1 MKPAGP
7 HGKLLAGKRSFPL
20 MNLLESFTAFY
31 EKQSAFWIF
40 IQALALLAVVGF
52 LDYITGFEVAFYPF
66 YAIPI
71 LFAVWL
77 SDRAQALVICVLSAL
92 VWWWADAAD
101 GHIYEHEW
109 LRAWDALIR
118 LMFFLVVTFAGAAYK
133 QQRATV
139 SARVALLER
148 SRRLEQEIIAISE
161 RERQGIGRDLH
172 DGMCQYL
179 AAIGLTAGLLRQNLA
194 DEGHPR
200 AQAAGEIADLLQDAV
215 ERARELARG
224 LSPVDRDEG
233 GLESALEELAHST
246 TRLTG
251 VQCAFLCAEPVP
263 IHEDIRAIH
272 LFRIAQEAVSNATRH
287 GRARHIIVALEAGTQ
302 DFSLRVSD
310 DGRGFDA
317 AACGRRGGMGLNIMR
332 YRARMIGGTLEVY
345 PNAPAGTVVACTVQA
360 GAPVAAEA
368 VAAALPAAGG
378 LPELSLSSLSYG
390 NPDR

>member
-1 MKPAGP
+1 MNPC
-7 HGKLLAGKRSFPL
+7 KR
-20 MNLLESFTAFY
+20 FTAFY
-31 EKQSAFWIF
+31 KAQPAVWSFV
-40 IQALALLAVVGF
+40 QALVLLAVVGF
-52 LDYITGFEVAFYPF
+52 LDYITGFEMAFYPF

-71 LFAVWL
+71 LFMVWL
-77 SDRAQALVICVLSAL
+77 GDRAQALVICVLCAV
-92 VWWWADAAD
+92 VWWWADAAA

-109 LRAWDALIR
+109 LRAWDAFIR
-118 LMFFLVVTFAGAAYK
+118 FMFFLVVTFAGAAYK

-139 SARVALLER
+139 RARVALLER

-179 AAIGLTAGLLRQNLA
+179 AAIGLTADLLRQNLVQ
-194 DEGHPR
+194 DGHPR
-200 AQAAGEIADLLQDAV
+200 AQAAGEIANLLQDAV
-215 ERARELARG
+215 ERVRELARG

-233 GLESALEELAHST
+233 GLESALEELANST

-263 IHEDIRAIH
+263 IQEDIRAIH

-287 GRARHIIVALEAGTQ
+287 GRARHIIVALEAAGH

-317 AACGRRGGMGLNIMR
+317 AGSGGRGGMGLNIMR
-332 YRARMIGGTLEVY
+332 YRARVIGGTLEVY
-345 PNAPAGTVVACTVQA
+345 PNTPTGTVVACTVQP
-360 GAPVAAEA
+360 GAPVSAAA
-368 VAAALPAAGG
+368 VAAVPPGAMDG
-378 LPELSLSSLSYG
+378 LPGLALSYG
-390 NPDR
+390 NPD

>member
-1 MKPAGP
+1 
-7 HGKLLAGKRSFPL
+7 
-20 MNLLESFTAFY
+20 MNLLEKFTAFY
-31 EKQSAFWIF
+31 KPQSAFWIF
-40 IQALALLAVVGF
+40 IQALALLALVGF

-71 LFAVWL
+71 LFMVWL
-77 SDRAQALVICVLSAL
+77 GDRVQAVVICVLCAL

-101 GHIYEHEW
+101 GHVYEHEW

-118 LMFFLVVTFAGAAYK
+118 FMFFLVVTFAGAAYK

-148 SRRLEQEIIAISE
+148 SRQLEQEIIAISE

-179 AAIGLTAGLLRQNLA
+179 AAIGLTADLLRQNLA
-194 DEGHPR
+194 HDGHPR
-200 AQAAGEIADLLQDAV
+200 AQAAGEIANLLQDAV

-233 GLESALEELAHST
+233 GLESALEELANST

-251 VQCAFLCAEPVP
+251 AQCAFLCSEPVR
-263 IHEDIRAIH
+263 IQENIRAIH
-272 LFRIAQEAVSNATRH
+272 LFRIAQEAISNATRH
-287 GRARHIIVALEAGTQ
+287 GRARHIIVALEAGENE
-302 DFSLRVSD
+302 FSLRISD

-317 AACGRRGGMGLNIMR
+317 ATSGGRGGMGLNIMR
-332 YRARMIGGTLEVY
+332 YRARMIGGTVEVY
-345 PNAPAGTVVACTVQA
+345 PNAPTGTVVACTVQT

-368 VAAALPAAGG
+368 VAGPPPRADGVPALA
-378 LPELSLSSLSYG
+378 LSYG
-390 NPDR
+390 NPD

>member
-1 MKPAGP
+1 
-7 HGKLLAGKRSFPL
+7 
-20 MNLLESFTAFY
+20 MNLLERFTAFY
-31 EKQSAFWIF
+31 RMQSAVWIF

-52 LDYITGFEVAFYPF
+52 LDYITGFEMAFYPF

-71 LFAVWL
+71 LFMVWL
-77 SDRAQALVICVLSAL
+77 GDRTQAIIICVLCAV
-92 VWWWADAAD
+92 VWWWADAAA

-109 LRAWDALIR
+109 LRAWDAFIR

-194 DEGHPR
+194 DDGHPR
-200 AQAAGEIADLLQDAV
+200 AQAAGEIANLLQDAV

-233 GLESALEELAHST
+233 GLESALEELANST

-263 IHEDIRAIH
+263 IQEDIRAIH

-287 GRARHIIVALEAGTQ
+287 GHARHIIVALEAGAH
-302 DFSLRVSD
+302 DFALRVSD

-317 AACGRRGGMGLNIMR
+317 AVSGGRGGMGLNIMR

-345 PNAPAGTVVACTVQA
+345 PNTPTGTVVACTVQA
-360 GAPVAAEA
+360 GAPVSAEA
-368 VAAALPAAGG
+368 AAAPPPVGG
-378 LPELSLSSLSYG
+378 LPELSLAYG

>member
-1 MKPAGP
+1 
-7 HGKLLAGKRSFPL
+7 
-20 MNLLESFTAFY
+20 MNLLERFTAFY
-31 EKQSAFWIF
+31 KAPAACWIF
-40 IQALALLAVVGF
+40 VQALALLAVVGF
-52 LDYITGFEVAFYPF
+52 LDYVTGFEMAFYPF

-71 LFAVWL
+71 LFMVWL
-77 SDRAQALVICVLSAL
+77 GDRLQAVAICVLCAL

-101 GHIYEHEW
+101 GHVYVHEW
-109 LRAWDALIR
+109 LRAWDAFIR
-118 LMFFLVVTFAGAAYK
+118 LMFFLVVTFAGHAYK

-161 RERQGIGRDLH
+161 RERQSIGRDLH

-179 AAIGLTAGLLRQNLA
+179 AAIGLTADLLRQNLA
-194 DEGHPR
+194 QEGHPR
-200 AQAAGEIADLLQDAV
+200 AAGAGEIANLLQDAV

-233 GLESALEELAHST
+233 GLESALEELANST
-246 TRLTG
+246 TLLTG
-251 VQCAFLCAEPVP
+251 VQCAFLCSEPVP
-263 IHEDIRAIH
+263 IQGDIRAIH
-272 LFRIAQEAVSNATRH
+272 LFRIAQEAVGNATRH
-287 GRARHIIVALEAGTQ
+287 GRARHIIVALEAGEH

-317 AACGRRGGMGLNIMR
+317 AAGGRGGMGLNIMR

-345 PNAPAGTVVACTVQA
+345 PNMPTGTVVACTVHNT
-360 GAPVAAEA
+360 APVSPEA
-368 VAAALPAAGG
+368 VAPPPRAAAGV
-378 LPELSLSSLSYG
+378 PELSLFYG